1 MRSFSNTDRCFLLLV
16 EVEPYVQERAQ
27 ITRIQPDKFNNVD
40 TSVTSIQ
47 IKKQY
52 QSGPP
57 YLFLVHP
64 ATAESITLMKLASLI
79 LDEQSICF
87 PFLYCRKQNH
97 RGLYLQG
104 MG

>member
-1 MRSFSNTDRCFLLLV
+1 MKPFSNTDRCFLLLV

-27 ITRIQPDKFNNVD
+27 ITRIQPDKFNNVN

-52 QSGPP
+52 QSGPS
-57 YLFLVHP
+57 YLLPVHP
-64 ATAESITLMKLASLI
+64 ATAESITLMELASLI

-87 PFLYCRKQNH
+87 PFLCC
-97 RGLYLQG
+97 
-104 MG
+104 

>member
-1 MRSFSNTDRCFLLLV
+1 MRSFSNTDRCFLLPI

-27 ITRIQPDKFNNVD
+27 ITRIQPDKFNNVN

-52 QSGPP
+52 QSGPS

-64 ATAESITLMKLASLI
+64 ATTGFTLMELASLI

-87 PFLYCRKQNH
+87 PFLYC
-97 RGLYLQG
+97 
-104 MG
+104 